1 VTLMANKIS
10 VIIEA
15 SVDQANR
22 GLKSFR
28 QSLADADTTSGK
40 LKAGFGS
47 AMDSVKANAG
57 SLAMAGGAALV
68 AFGVKAVG
76 AFQDTALEAGR
87 LADSLGLTS
96 EQASR
101 FMEVAGDL
109 GIDTATLE
117 KSIGKMNVEVAKSP
131 AYFEK
136 IGAAIAKNADGSTDV
151 QQTFLNVVDA
161 ISKMPSATDR
171 AAASQQLLGRGWRDM
186 AELVNGG
193 SAKLKASLDDVS
205 DAKVIDA
212 SEVKKARDFRDAMDK
227 LSDAAE
233 DLALTAGEIL
243 VPALTAA
250 ADTTEKGRNAWNTL
264 DDALGPV
271 DESLGKL
278 AATSYKYLNPVG
290 QAITALGFFGDEA
303 DDATTATEAFETRMR
318 LLQESSRDLADETDD
333 LTGSTKAHTN
343 AVRADMEAQQAA
355 NAAQIEAINSSLG
368 YRNQVARTTEALRA
382 ATAVQQSATAT
393 DEERA
398 QASRDAEG
406 AVLEQAAA
414 AVQLANDTASARG
427 QTLTANAQTQVYVA
441 ELQRLAATLTGP
453 AAAAIQG
460 YIDQLGRI
468 PRSIQTNI
476 RGDIIGGSINGRRA
490 SGGPVSAGGA
500 YLVGERGPEL
510 LQMGSTSGNVIP
522 NNKLGAGGSGPTIVM
537 NFGLATDPVKVG
549 REVKKALDAFNRSG
563 GR

>member
-10 VIIEA
+10 VIIDVA
-15 SVDQANR
+15 VDQANR

-28 QSLADADTTSGK
+28 QSIADADTASGK

-57 SLAMAGGAALV
+57 NLAMAGGAALV

-136 IGAAIAKNADGSTDV
+136 IGAAIAKNADGTTDV

-243 VPALTAA
+243 VPALTKA
-250 ADTTEKGRNAWNTL
+250 ADTTEKGRNAWSTL

-271 DESLGKL
+271 DESLTKL
-278 AATSYKYLNPVG
+278 VATNYKYLNPVG
-290 QAITALGFFGDEA
+290 QAITALGLFSDES
-303 DDATTATEAFETRMR
+303 DDATEA
-318 LLQESSRDLADETDD
+318 SSALADQVKLAGEQAGITASATDD
-333 LTGSTKAHTN
+333 LTGSTRAHTK
-343 AVRADMEAQQAA
+343 AVRADMEAQERA
-355 NAAQIEAINSSLG
+355 NAAKIEAINSSLG
-368 YRNQVARTTEALRA
+368 YRNQVARTTEALAA
-382 ATAVQQSATAT
+382 ATAVQNSATAS
-393 DEERA
+393 DSERA
-398 QASRDAEG
+398 QASRDAEA

-414 AVQLANDTASARG
+414 AVKLASDTAAARG

-453 AAAAIQG
+453 TAAAIQG
-460 YIDQLGRI
+460 YINQLGSI

-490 SGGPVSAGGA
+490 AGGPVSAGGA
-500 YLVGERGPEL
+500 YLVGENGPEL
-510 LQMGSTSGNVIP
+510 LQMGSSGGNVVP
-522 NNKLGAGGSGPTIVM
+522 NNKLGGGGNTYVTINAANMTPDEMVRALRKHVKTNGPIQGIT
-537 NFGLATDPVKVG
+537 
-549 REVKKALDAFNRSG
+549 
-563 GR
+563 